1 MTIAEELKRQK
12 QIQEIDSESFSQTS
26 FRTDSNRVRTD
37 YPDPQESL
45 GFGFGTSAEVTVAA
59 KNEAKSKLEQLNS
72 EGLLNPDL
80 FGDQGAVG
88 WPSVVPSPGQPQ
100 DSDSEDEDP
109 EEKRKRKEEE
119 WRAEKMRKILEIAEN
134 WDARVIESARK
145 HKSLALLIEA
155 KEEEKQRKAELVQR
169 KWMKADPAA
178 PEPVPS
184 VPKEEKYDP
193 MEEHTWKERW
203 LQDNKIKQV
212 YSSSKILSKVK
223 KKIKDQ
229 EREEKVVKIGRA
241 HV

>member
-1 MTIAEELKRQK
+1 M
-12 QIQEIDSESFSQTS
+12 
-26 FRTDSNRVRTD
+26 
-37 YPDPQESL
+37 
-45 GFGFGTSAEVTVAA
+45 
-59 KNEAKSKLEQLNS
+59 
-72 EGLLNPDL
+72 
-80 FGDQGAVG
+80 G

-229 EREEKVVKIGRA
+229 EREEKVVKAKVEEAEAEEGREKA
-241 HV
+241 EEPEQEPLGKKIRSRSRLKKKSGAGAAKKFAGSPALVI

>member
-1 MTIAEELKRQK
+1 M
-12 QIQEIDSESFSQTS
+12 
-26 FRTDSNRVRTD
+26 
-37 YPDPQESL
+37 
-45 GFGFGTSAEVTVAA
+45 
-59 KNEAKSKLEQLNS
+59 
-72 EGLLNPDL
+72 
-80 FGDQGAVG
+80 G

-229 EREEKVVKIGRA
+229 EREEKVVKAKVEEAEAEEGREKAEEPQGVIGSIQEYA
-241 HV
+241 SLIGKSVKEMKDAQYEVPEESESEAEDEDEGEDLWGAILGGGS

>member
-1 MTIAEELKRQK
+1 M
-12 QIQEIDSESFSQTS
+12 
-26 FRTDSNRVRTD
+26 
-37 YPDPQESL
+37 
-45 GFGFGTSAEVTVAA
+45 
-59 KNEAKSKLEQLNS
+59 
-72 EGLLNPDL
+72 
-80 FGDQGAVG
+80 G

-178 PEPVPS
+178 PEPVPA

-229 EREEKVVKIGRA
+229 EREEKVVKAKVEEAEAEEGREKAEEPQGVIGSIQEYA
-241 HV
+241 SLIGKSVKEMKDAQYEVPEESESEAEDEDEGEDLWGAILGGGS